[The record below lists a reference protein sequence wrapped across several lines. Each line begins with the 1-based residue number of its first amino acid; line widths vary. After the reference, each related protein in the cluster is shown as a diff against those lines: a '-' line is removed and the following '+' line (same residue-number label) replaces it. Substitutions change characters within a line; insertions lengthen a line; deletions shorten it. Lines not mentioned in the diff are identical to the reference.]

1 MNVYKPDEYTVS
13 IGVPSALVDSLNLPI
28 PTSIEIRDWV
38 SITSNKPVARF
49 QFSNGIFGEPFVEM
63 NRNTS
68 RVFNFSILQSSP
80 DIYILGELLRLQ
92 TFGEVGFPFAIFD
105 NSSKVNTDFGKDL
118 KQKSTYPVAYIVDEP
133 TESWALQ
140 GATWVYQI
148 QVNAGST
155 VYI

>member
-1 MNVYKPDEYTVS
+1 MNVYKPDEYTIS
-13 IGVPSALVDSLNLPI
+13 IGIPSALVEFLNLPF

-38 SITSNKPVARF
+38 SITSNKPIQRF
-49 QFSNGIFGEPFVEM
+49 QFSTGIFGEPFVEM

-80 DIYILGELLRLQ
+80 DIAVLGELLRLQ
-92 TFGEVGFPFAIFD
+92 TFGEVGFPFAMFD
-105 NSSKVNTDFGKDL
+105 DSAKVNTDFGKDL
-118 KQKSTYPVAYIVDEP
+118 KQKSLYPVAYIVDEP
-133 TESWALQ
+133 TESWALE

-148 QVNAGST
+148 QLIAGAT